1 MLPSMKS
8 AVARL
13 AHGLR
18 CNLVAGVRLAAFA
31 PVGPLDYRVSPAD
44 FTVLF
49 AFSALVAAAASFVRG
64 GLPGSFDFG
73 AIPILLADIPLV
85 LLACVVVAAILGRRE
100 LVLGLGTALFASDP
114 LFEVVGT
121 ALTFAFDW
129 LSPGVAAA
137 LGYAFLAWG
146 FATMLRALLV
156 FGGWRGVRTAAA
168 GAVLACLFAAFVL
181 VMPRSELWV
190 PDAPEAAVAEPSIA
204 DEPLFHRQQRLL
216 DEAIAGLAAER
227 RGVEDLYFVG
237 VAPYSAQD
245 VFARELAAVRKL
257 FDERFGTAGRS
268 IALVNSPAT
277 LGDTPIATATNL
289 RAVLERLGRVMN
301 PEEDVLFLFI
311 TSHGDRRH
319 ELAFELPP
327 LQLAQLTPTA
337 LARMLVDSNIKWKV
351 LVVSACYSGGF
362 VEPLKDANT
371 VVITAADDKSS
382 SFGCALGRD
391 FTYFGRA
398 YFDDALARTFS
409 FTEAFEAAKRTV
421 TEQERAERLAP
432 SSPQIFIGTAM
443 RQKLVSLERRLAM
456 PR

>member
-1 MLPSMKS
+1 MLSSMKS

-18 CNLVAGVRLAAFA
+18 CNLVAGVRLAAFV

-49 AFSALVAAAASFVRG
+49 AFSALVAAGGSFVRG

-73 AIPILLADIPLV
+73 AIPVLLADIPLV

-121 ALTFAFDW
+121 ALVFVFDW
-129 LSPGVAAA
+129 RPGVAAV

-156 FGGWRGVRTAAA
+156 CSGWRGVRTAAA
-168 GAVLACLFAAFVL
+168 GGVLACLFAAFVL
-181 VMPRSELWV
+181 VMPRPELWV
-190 PDAPEAAVAEPSIA
+190 PDVPETAAARPSIA
-204 DEPLFHRQQRLL
+204 DEQVFHRQQRLL
-216 DEAIAGLAAER
+216 DDAIAGLAPER
-227 RGVEDLYFVG
+227 PGVEDLYFVG
-237 VAPYSAQD
+237 VAPYSSQD
-245 VFARELAAVRKL
+245 VFARELAAVRRL
-257 FDERFGTAGRS
+257 FDERFGTTGRS

-289 RAVLERLGRVMN
+289 RAVLEQLGRVMN

-319 ELAFELPP
+319 ELAFDLPP

-337 LARMLVDSNIKWKV
+337 LARMLGDSGIKWKV

-362 VEPLKDANT
+362 VEPLQDANT
-371 VVITAADDKSS
+371 VVITAADARSS
-382 SFGCALGRD
+382 SFGCESGRD

-398 YFDDALARTFS
+398 YFDGALAQTFS
-409 FTEAFEAAKRTV
+409 FTEAFEAAKRAV

-432 SSPQIFIGTAM
+432 SSPQIFIGNAI
-443 RQKLVSLERRLAM
+443 RQKLAALERRLAR

>member
-18 CNLVAGVRLAAFA
+18 CNLIAGARLAAFV
-31 PVGPLDYRVSPAD
+31 PVGPLDYRVSPVD
-44 FTVLF
+44 FTVLLG
-49 AFSALVAAAASFVRG
+49 FSALLAAAGSFVRG

-73 AIPILLADIPLV
+73 AIPVLLADIPLV
-85 LLACVVVAAILGRRE
+85 LLACVVVAGILGRRE

-114 LFEVVGT
+114 LFEVAGT
-121 ALTFAFDW
+121 ALMFAFDW
-129 LSPGVAAA
+129 LSPGVGTA

-146 FATMLRALLV
+146 FATMVRALLV
-156 FGGWRGVRTAAA
+156 CGGWRGVRTAAA

-181 VMPRSELWV
+181 VMPRTELWV
-190 PDAPEAAVAEPSIA
+190 PYAPDTAVAEPSIA

-216 DEAIAGLAAER
+216 EDVIGDLAPER
-227 RGVEDLYFVG
+227 PGVEDLYFVG
-237 VAPYSAQD
+237 VAPYSPQD
-245 VFARELAAVRKL
+245 VFARELGAVRKL

-337 LARMLVDSNIKWKV
+337 LARMLGDSGIKWKV

-371 VVITAADDKSS
+371 VVITAADARSS
-382 SFGCALGRD
+382 SFGCESGRD

-432 SSPQIFIGTAM
+432 SSPQIFIGNAM
-443 RQKLVSLERRLAM
+443 RQKLLSLERRLAM

>member
-1 MLPSMKS
+1 MQS

-18 CNLVAGVRLAAFA
+18 CNLVAGVRLAAFV

-49 AFSALVAAAASFVRG
+49 GFGALVAAGGSFVRG

-73 AIPILLADIPLV
+73 AIPVLLADIPLV
-85 LLACVVVAAILGRRE
+85 LLACVLVAAILARRE
-100 LVLGLGTALFASDP
+100 LVLGLGTALVASDP
-114 LFEVVGT
+114 LFEVVGM
-121 ALTFAFDW
+121 ALMFAFDR
-129 LSPGVAAA
+129 LSPGVATA

-156 FGGWRGVRTAAA
+156 FGGRRGVRTAAA

-181 VMPRSELWV
+181 VVPRPELWV
-190 PDAPEAAVAEPSIA
+190 HDAPEAAVAEPSIA
-204 DEPLFHRQQRLL
+204 DEQLFHRQQRLL
-216 DEAIAGLAAER
+216 DDAFAALAPER
-227 RGVEDLYFVG
+227 PGVEDLYFVG
-237 VAPYSAQD
+237 VAPYAPQD
-245 VFARELAAVRKL
+245 VFARELAAVRRL
-257 FDERFGTAGRS
+257 FDERFGTTGRS

-289 RAVLERLGRVMN
+289 RAALERLGRVMN

-319 ELAFELPP
+319 ALAFELPP
-327 LQLAQLTPTA
+327 LQLSQVTPTA
-337 LARMLVDSNIKWKV
+337 LARMLGDSGIKWKV

-362 VEPLKDANT
+362 VEPLQDANT
-371 VVITAADDKSS
+371 VVITAADAESS
-382 SFGCALGRD
+382 SFGCESGRD

-432 SSPQIFIGTAM
+432 SSPQIFIGNAM
-443 RQKLVSLERRLAM
+443 RRKLASLERRLAM

>member
-1 MLPSMKS
+1 MLHSMKS

-18 CNLVAGVRLAAFA
+18 CNLVAGVRLAAFL

-44 FTVLF
+44 FAVLF
-49 AFSALVAAAASFVRG
+49 TASALFAAASSFVRG
-64 GLPGSFDFG
+64 GLPGGFDLG
-73 AIPILLADIPLV
+73 AIPVLLSEIPLV

-114 LFEVVGT
+114 FFEVVGT
-121 ALTFAFDW
+121 PLTFAFEA
-129 LSPGVAAA
+129 LPPGIVMAV
-137 LGYAFLAWG
+137 GYAFLAWG
-146 FATMLRALLV
+146 LATMLRALLV

-168 GAVLACLFAAFVL
+168 GSVLACLFAAFVFAL
-181 VMPRSELWV
+181 PRAEVWV
-190 PDAPEAAVAEPSIA
+190 PAAPEAPPAPSIA

-216 DEAIAGLAAER
+216 DEAIAGLAPER
-227 RGVEDLYFVG
+227 PGVEDLYFVG
-237 VAPYSAQD
+237 VAPYSSQD
-245 VFARELAAVRKL
+245 VFARELAAVREL
-257 FDERFGTAGRS
+257 FDGRFGTVGRS

-301 PEEDVLFLFI
+301 AEEDVLFLFI

-319 ELAFELPP
+319 ALAFELPP
-327 LQLAQLTPTA
+327 LTLAQLTPTA
-337 LARMLVDSNIKWKV
+337 LARMLADSGIKWKV

-371 VVITAADDKSS
+371 VVITAADARSS
-382 SFGCALGRD
+382 SFGCESGRD

-409 FTEAFEAAKRTV
+409 FTEAFEAARRSV
-421 TEQERAERLAP
+421 TEQERTERLAP
-432 SSPQIFIGTAM
+432 SSPQIFVGNAM

>member
-1 MLPSMKS
+1 MLPALKS
-8 AVARL
+8 TVARV

-31 PVGPLDYRVSPAD
+31 RVGALDYRVSPAD
-44 FTVLF
+44 LAWLL
-49 AFSALVAAAASFVRG
+49 AFNALVAAGGSFVRG
-64 GLPGSFDFG
+64 GVPGRFDFG
-73 AIPILLADIPLV
+73 AIPVLLADIPLV
-85 LLACVVVAAILGRRE
+85 LLACVIIAALLGRRE

-121 ALTFAFDW
+121 ALSFAFEW
-129 LSPGVAAA
+129 VPPWVGVA

-146 FATMLRALLV
+146 LATMLRALLV
-156 FGGWRGVRTAAA
+156 FGGWRGTRTLA
-168 GAVLACLFAAFVL
+168 GGAILATLFAVFVLAL
-181 VMPRSELWV
+181 PRAELWV
-190 PDAPEAAVAEPSIA
+190 ARAPESAVAEPSIA
-204 DEPLFHRQQRLL
+204 DEQLFHRQQRLL
-216 DEAIAGLAAER
+216 EDALAGLAPER
-227 RGVEDLYFVG
+227 PGVEDLYFVG
-237 VAPYSAQD
+237 VAPYAPQD

-268 IALVNSPAT
+268 LVLVNSPDT

-289 RAVLERLGRVMN
+289 RAALARLGRVMN
-301 PEEDVLFLFI
+301 PEEDLLFLFI

-337 LARMLVDSNIKWKV
+337 LARMLADSGIKWKV

-371 VVITAADDKSS
+371 VVITAADAQSS
-382 SFGCALGRD
+382 SFGCESGRD

-409 FTEAFEAAKRTV
+409 FTEAFEAAKRSV
-421 TEQERAERLAP
+421 TEQERVERLAP
-432 SSPQIFIGTAM
+432 SSPQIFIGNAI
-443 RQKLVSLERRLAM
+443 RPKLASLERRLAM
-456 PR
+456 PH

>member
-1 MLPSMKS
+1 MPSVMKS

-18 CNLVAGVRLAAFA
+18 CNLVAGARLALFA
-31 PVGPLDYRVSPAD
+31 RVGPLDYRVSPAD
-44 FTVLF
+44 LTVLL
-49 AFSALVAAAASFVRG
+49 AFSALLAGAGSILRG
-64 GLPGSFDFG
+64 GLPGSFNFT
-73 AIPILLADIPLV
+73 AVPTLLADIPLV

-100 LVLGLGTALFASDP
+100 LVLGLGTALFAYDP

-121 ALTFAFDW
+121 ALSFAFDRVA
-129 LSPGVAAA
+129 PGIAAV

-146 FATMLRALLV
+146 LVTMLRALVV
-156 FGGWRGVRTAAA
+156 FAGWRGARTAAA
-168 GAVLACLFAAFVL
+168 GGVLACLFAAFAL
-181 VMPRSELWV
+181 VVPRAELWT
-190 PDAPEAAVAEPSIA
+190 PLPPEAAAPAPSIA
-204 DEPLFHRQQRLL
+204 DEQLFHRQQRLL
-216 DEAIAGLAAER
+216 DDALAGFAPER
-227 RGVEDLYFVG
+227 PGVEDLYFVG
-237 VAPYSAQD
+237 VAPYSSED

-257 FDERFGTAGRS
+257 FDERFGTVGRS
-268 IALVNSPAT
+268 LALVNSPDT

-289 RAVLERLGRVMN
+289 RAVLDRLGQVMN
-301 PEEDVLFLFI
+301 PDEDVLFLFI

-337 LARMLVDSNIKWKV
+337 LARMLVDSGIKWKV

-371 VVITAADDKSS
+371 VVITAADAQSS
-382 SFGCALGRD
+382 SFGCESGRD

-398 YFDDALARTFS
+398 YFRDALARTFS
-409 FTEAFEAAKRTV
+409 FTEAFEAAKRSV

-432 SSPQIFIGTAM
+432 SSPQIFIGSAI
-443 RQKLVSLERRLAM
+443 RQKLASLEQRLAA

>member
-1 MLPSMKS
+1 MKS

-18 CNLVAGVRLAAFA
+18 CNLVAGVRLAAFV

-49 AFSALVAAAASFVRG
+49 GFSALLAAAGSFVRG
-64 GLPGSFDFG
+64 GLPGRFDFG
-73 AIPILLADIPLV
+73 AIPVVLADVPLV

-100 LVLGLGTALFASDP
+100 MVLGLGTALFASDP
-114 LFEVVGT
+114 LLEVVGT
-121 ALTFAFDW
+121 ALSFAFEW
-129 LSPGVAAA
+129 VPPEVAAA

-156 FGGWRGVRTAAA
+156 FGGWRGARTAAG

-181 VMPRSELWV
+181 VMPRAELWV
-190 PDAPEAAVAEPSIA
+190 PYAPDPAVAEPSIV

-216 DEAIAGLAAER
+216 DDAIAGLAPER
-227 RGVEDLYFVG
+227 PGVEDLYFVG
-237 VAPYSAQD
+237 VAPYSPQD

-277 LGDTPIATATNL
+277 LADTPIATATNL

-337 LARMLVDSNIKWKV
+337 LARMLGDSGIKWKV

-371 VVITAADDKSS
+371 VVITAADAKSS
-382 SFGCALGRD
+382 SFGCESGRD

-409 FTEAFEAAKRTV
+409 FTEAFEAAKRAV

-432 SSPQIFIGTAM
+432 SSPQIFIGNAM
-443 RQKLVSLERRLAM
+443 RQKLLSLERRLAM

>member
-1 MLPSMKS
+1 MFRALKS

-18 CNLVAGVRLAAFA
+18 CNLVAGVRLAAFVR
-31 PVGPLDYRVSPAD
+31 VGPLDYRVSPAD
-44 FTVLF
+44 FAVLF
-49 AFSALVAAAASFVRG
+49 AFGALIAAAGSFVRG
-64 GLPGSFDFG
+64 GLPGRFDF
-73 AIPILLADIPLV
+73 AALPLLLADIPLV
-85 LLACVVVAAILGRRE
+85 LLACVIVAGILGRRE
-100 LVLGLGTALFASDP
+100 LVLGLGTALVASDP

-121 ALTFAFDW
+121 GLVFAFDW
-129 LSPGVAAA
+129 SSPGVATAF
-137 LGYAFLAWG
+137 GYAFLAWG
-146 FATMLRALLV
+146 FATMLRALLA

-168 GAVLACLFAAFVL
+168 GGVLAGLFAAFVL
-181 VMPRSELWV
+181 VLPRPELWV
-190 PDAPEAAVAEPSIA
+190 PEAAAAASPEPSIA

-216 DEAIAGLAAER
+216 DESIAGLAPER
-227 RGVEDLYFVG
+227 PGVEDLYFVG
-237 VAPYSAQD
+237 VAPYSSQD

-257 FDERFGTAGRS
+257 FDERFGTTGRS

-289 RAVLERLGRVMN
+289 RAALAELGRVMN

-319 ELAFELPP
+319 SLAFELPP

-337 LARMLVDSNIKWKV
+337 LARMLVDSGIKWKV

-362 VEPLKDANT
+362 VEPLQDANT
-371 VVITAADDKSS
+371 VVITAADAKSS
-382 SFGCALGRD
+382 SFGCESGRD

-398 YFDDALARTFS
+398 YFNHALARTFS
-409 FTEAFEAAKRTV
+409 FTEAFEAAKRAV
-421 TEQERAERLAP
+421 TEQERAERLTP
-432 SSPQIFIGTAM
+432 SSPQIFIGNAI
-443 RQKLVSLERRLAM
+443 RPKLVTLERRLAM

>member
-18 CNLVAGVRLAAFA
+18 CNLVAGVRLAAFV
-31 PVGPLDYRVSPAD
+31 PVRPLDYRVSPAD
-44 FTVLF
+44 FTVLLG
-49 AFSALVAAAASFVRG
+49 FSALLAAAGSFVRG
-64 GLPGSFDFG
+64 GLPGGFDFG
-73 AIPILLADIPLV
+73 AIPVVLADIPLV
-85 LLACVVVAAILGRRE
+85 LLACVVVAGILGRRE

-121 ALTFAFDW
+121 ALMFAFDW
-129 LSPGVAAA
+129 LSPRVGTA

-181 VMPRSELWV
+181 VMPRTELWV
-190 PDAPEAAVAEPSIA
+190 PHAPEAAVAEASIA
-204 DEPLFHRQQRLL
+204 DEQLFHRQQRLL
-216 DEAIAGLAAER
+216 DDAIAGLAPER
-227 RGVEDLYFVG
+227 PGVEDLYFVG
-237 VAPYSAQD
+237 VAPYSSQD

-257 FDERFGTAGRS
+257 FDERFGTTGRS

-337 LARMLVDSNIKWKV
+337 LARMLGDSGIKWKV

-371 VVITAADDKSS
+371 VVITAADAMSS
-382 SFGCALGRD
+382 SFGCESGRD

-432 SSPQIFIGTAM
+432 SSPQIFIGNAM
-443 RQKLVSLERRLAM
+443 RQKLLSLERRLAM